1 MTISR
6 VTARWTGFNGAPGYT
21 NFYFRDL
28 ADSDQA
34 FLARNQISA
43 FFISL
48 AQLLPSTVEIIT
60 QNPIDVIDETTG
72 QIVGFGPASNSV
84 PSAVGLSSREYSA
97 ASGAVVN
104 WETGG
109 VRNGR
114 RVRGRTFL
122 VPLSSAAYDDDGTI
136 DSAALTTIRN
146 AATELVEDT
155 AVLEMLVWSRPKN
168 GSPGEAHVVTSA
180 RVPDMAAILRSRR
193 D

>member
-6 VTARWTGFNGAPGYT
+6 VTAQWTGFNGAPGYT

-34 FLARNQISA
+34 FLARNQVSA
-43 FFISL
+43 FFNSIKTY
-48 AQLLPSTVEIIT
+48 LPSVVSVTT
-60 QNPIDVIDETTG
+60 QNPIDVIDEATG
-72 QIVGFGPASNSV
+72 QIVGFGPSSETV
-84 PSAVGLSSREYSA
+84 PIVVGGSTRGYSG
-97 ASGAVVN
+97 ASGAVVS
-104 WETGG
+104 WETDG

-122 VPLSSAAYDDDGTI
+122 VPLSSSAYDESGT
-136 DSAALTTIRN
+136 LTAEVQTAIQD
-146 AATELVEDT
+146 AATGLVTDT
-155 AVLEMLVWSRPKN
+155 SVLEMLVWSRPKA
-168 GSPGEAHVVTSA
+168 GSGGEAHVITSA